1 MRLQETGLHSY
12 TYNDMK
18 QTYPARV
25 KPLMKELQ
33 AYLEKNELVGD
44 AFFCSPNVWKE
55 RGEDY
60 GTTSDL
66 VLVYGRSYLYDVVN
80 GYHYEDI
87 WNICQKHGYV
97 FEPCTS
103 WYGAFYKN

>member
-33 AYLEKNELVGD
+33 AYLEKHELVGD
-44 AFFCSPNVWKE
+44 AFFCSPKVWRA
-55 RGEDY
+55 RGENY
-60 GTTSDL
+60 GLNSDL
-66 VLVYGRSYLYDVVN
+66 VLVYDGSDLYDIIN
-80 GYHYEDI
+80 GYCYGGSYYEI
-87 WNICQKHGYV
+87 GRASCRERV
-97 FEPCTS
+97 
-103 WYGAFYKN
+103 